1 MGIMVL
7 QRLIRSIFGSTS
19 DRLVASL
26 RPNVVKINALEAE
39 LQDCSDAEI
48 LEKSTALRTRARDGE
63 ALDSLLPEAFA
74 LVREAGKRTLGLRHF
89 DVQMLGGMVLHQG
102 GIAEMKTGE
111 GKTLVATLAVY
122 LNGLAGEGV
131 HVVTVNDYLASRDAA
146 WMGQVY
152 EFLGFSVGVVQGGI
166 SDEARR
172 AAYACDVTFAT
183 NNELAFD
190 YLRDNLKLSKDQ
202 LVQRGFHYAIVD
214 EVDSILIDEA
224 RTPLIISGA
233 ADSNPELFY
242 LAEKLAQELSEEHF
256 EKDEKQR
263 SLTLTEAGNERAE
276 ELLKK
281 AGIITEG
288 SLYDLQNVMLVHH
301 INQALRAQHLFSRD
315 VEYIVRDGHLLLIDE
330 FTGRIMD
337 GRRYSDGLH
346 QALEAKEGLEVQK
359 ENQTLASVTF
369 QNYFRLYEK
378 LAGMTGTALTEAPE
392 FEQIYGLSVTELPTN
407 LPMAREDQQDEIYGS
422 SAERDA
428 AVIAQIKVCQDKKQ
442 PVLVGTVSI
451 EKSES
456 FSKLLKKEGL
466 EHNVL
471 NARQHESEAGIIAE
485 AGVPG
490 AITIATNMAG
500 RGTDIQLG
508 GNLEARLQDLQQTCT
523 DPEQYAAHAEELKAE
538 IARDRAIVLEAG
550 GLYVIGTERHESR
563 RIDNQL
569 RGRSGRQGDVGESKF
584 FVSLSDDLMR
594 IFGSERLEGMLKKLG
609 LEDGEAIVHPW
620 VSKAIERAQRK
631 VEERNFEIRK
641 QILKFD
647 DVMNEQRTVVFEYR
661 RELMDAVDI
670 STEIEEF
677 RHQQIDT
684 IIDTAMPPQSLPDE
698 WDMDQLHQRALQVL
712 GVEVDA
718 DAWKHEEGLGSE
730 EARDRLREMSDIH
743 MAKKTARMSPE
754 IMRAAERS
762 LLLQFLDSGWKDHLL
777 QLERLRQGIGLRAVG
792 QRDPLNEYKQ
802 EAFTL
807 FQAMLDRLHENVVQF
822 LSWVELSPQAPS
834 QQGTPQGQ
842 TRVSVGSVRV
852 FDEET
857 PAPGNKA
864 GHKKSAGKKSR
875 RKKN

>member
-1 MGIMVL
+1 MVFQGL
-7 QRLIRSIFGSTS
+7 FRRMFGSTS

-26 RPNVVKINALEAE
+26 RPIVAKINALEAE
-39 LQDCSDAEI
+39 LQDCEDSEI
-48 LEKSTALRTRARDGE
+48 LSKSMALRERAGAAE
-63 ALDSLLPEAFA
+63 SLDTLLPEAFA
-74 LVREAGKRTLGLRHF
+74 LVREAGKRTIGLRHF
-89 DVQMLGGMVLHQG
+89 DVQMLGGMVLNHG

-111 GKTLVATLAVY
+111 GKTLVATLTVY
-122 LNGLAGEGV
+122 LNALSGAGV

-152 EFLGFSVGVVQGGI
+152 EFLGLSVGVIQGGMA
-166 SDEARR
+166 DESRR

-190 YLRDNLKLSKDQ
+190 YLRDNLKFSKDE

-224 RTPLIISGA
+224 RTPLIISGP
-233 ADSNPELFY
+233 ADSNPEHFY
-242 LAEKLAQELSEEHF
+242 LAEKLSHELTEEDF

-263 SLTLTEAGNERAE
+263 SLTLTEAGNVHTE

-281 AGIITEG
+281 AGVITEG
-288 SLYDLQNVMLVHH
+288 SLYDLENVMLVHH
-301 INQALRAQHLFSRD
+301 INQALRAQHLFTKD
-315 VEYIVRDGHLLLIDE
+315 VEYIVRDGQLLLIDE
-330 FTGRIMD
+330 FTGHIME

-346 QALEAKEGLEVQK
+346 QALEAKEGLQVQK

-378 LAGMTGTALTEAPE
+378 LSGMTGTALTEAGE
-392 FEQIYGLSVTELPTN
+392 FEEIYGLSVTELPTN
-407 LPMAREDQQDEIYGS
+407 KDMVRQDHQDEIYGS
-422 SAERDA
+422 STERDA
-428 AVIAQIKVCQDKKQ
+428 AVIAQIKICHAKKQ

-451 EKSES
+451 ETSES
-456 FSKLLKKEGL
+456 FSKLLKKEGFK
-466 EHNVL
+466 HSVL
-471 NARQHESEAGIIAE
+471 NARHHESEAGIIAN
-485 AGVPG
+485 AGLPG
-490 AITIATNMAG
+490 AITVATNMAG

-508 GNLEARLQDLQQTCT
+508 GNLEARLQTLSAIN
-523 DPEQYAAHAEELKAE
+523 DPNFATKADAIKAE
-538 IARDRAIVLEAG
+538 VAQDRAVVLEAG

-569 RGRSGRQGDVGESKF
+569 RGRAGRQGDVGESKF

-631 VEERNFEIRK
+631 VEERNFEVRK

-647 DVMNEQRTVVFEYR
+647 DVMNEQRTVVFDYR

-670 STEIEEF
+670 SNEIEEY
-677 RHQQIDT
+677 RQLQVNN
-684 IIDTAMPPQSLPDE
+684 IIDAAMPPQSLPDE
-698 WDMDQLHQRALQVL
+698 WNMEQLHQRALQVL
-712 GVEVDA
+712 GIEIDVE
-718 DAWKHEEGLGSE
+718 AWKHEEGLGSD
-730 EARDRLREMSDIH
+730 EARERLQEMSDIH

-762 LLLQFLDSGWKDHLL
+762 LLLQFLDTGWKDHLL
-777 QLERLRQGIGLRAVG
+777 QLERLRQGIGLRAVA

-802 EAFTL
+802 EAFGL

-822 LSWVELSPQAPS
+822 LSWVELNQEAPPQRDV
-834 QQGTPQGQ
+834 PQGQ
-842 TRVSVGSVRV
+842 TRVSVGSINV
-852 FDEET
+852 FDDEK
-857 PAPGNKA
+857 PAEKPKKA
-864 GHKKSAGKKSR
+864 R
-875 RKKN
+875 RKK

>member
-1 MGIMVL
+1 MVFQGL
-7 QRLIRSIFGSTS
+7 FRRMFGSTS

-26 RPNVVKINALEAE
+26 RPTVAKINALEADF
-39 LQDCSDAEI
+39 QDCEDSEI
-48 LEKSTALRTRARDGE
+48 LSKSMILRERAE
-63 ALDSLLPEAFA
+63 ADESLESLLPEAFA
-74 LVREAGKRTLGLRHF
+74 LVREAGKRTIGLRHF
-89 DVQMLGGMVLHQG
+89 DVQMLGGMVLNQG

-111 GKTLVATLAVY
+111 GKTLVATLTVY
-122 LNGLAGEGV
+122 LNALSGAGV

-152 EFLGFSVGVVQGGI
+152 EFLGLSVGVIQGGMA
-166 SDEARR
+166 DEARR
-172 AAYACDVTFAT
+172 VAYACDVTFAT

-190 YLRDNLKLSKDQ
+190 YLRDNLKFSKDE

-224 RTPLIISGA
+224 RTPLIISGP
-233 ADSNPELFY
+233 ADSNPEHFY
-242 LAEKLAQELSEEHF
+242 LAEKLSHELIEEDF

-263 SLTLTEAGNERAE
+263 SLTLTEAGNVHAE

-281 AGIITEG
+281 AGVITEG
-288 SLYDLQNVMLVHH
+288 SLYDLENVMLVHH
-301 INQALRAQHLFSRD
+301 INQALRAHHLFTKD
-315 VEYIVRDGHLLLIDE
+315 VEYIVRDGQLLLIDE
-330 FTGRIMD
+330 FTGHIME

-346 QALEAKEGLEVQK
+346 QALEAKEGLQVQK

-378 LAGMTGTALTEAPE
+378 LSGMTGTALTEAGE
-392 FEQIYGLSVTELPTN
+392 FEEIYGLSVSELPTN
-407 LPMAREDQQDEIYGS
+407 KGMVRQDHQDEIYGS
-422 SAERDA
+422 STERDA
-428 AVIAQIKVCQDKKQ
+428 AVIAQIKVCHAKKQ

-466 EHNVL
+466 KHSVL
-471 NARQHESEAGIIAE
+471 NARHHESEAGIIAN
-485 AGVPG
+485 AGLPG
-490 AITIATNMAG
+490 AITVATNMAG

-508 GNLEARLQDLQQTCT
+508 GNLEARLQSLSAIN
-523 DPEQYAAHAEELKAE
+523 DPNFATKAEEIKAE
-538 IARDRAIVLEAG
+538 VAQDRATVLEAG

-569 RGRSGRQGDVGESKF
+569 RGRAGRQGDVGESKF

-631 VEERNFEIRK
+631 VEERNFEVRK

-647 DVMNEQRTVVFEYR
+647 DVMNEQRTVVFDYR

-670 STEIEEF
+670 SSDIEEY
-677 RHQQIDT
+677 RQLQVNS
-684 IIDTAMPPQSLPDE
+684 IIDVAMPPQSLPDE
-698 WDMDQLHQRALQVL
+698 WNMEQLHQRALQVL
-712 GVEVDA
+712 GIEIDVE
-718 DAWKHEEGLGSE
+718 AWKHEEGLGTE
-730 EARDRLREMSDIH
+730 EARERLQEMSDIH
-743 MAKKTARMSPE
+743 MAKKTTRMSSE

-762 LLLQFLDSGWKDHLL
+762 LLLQFLDTGWKDHLL
-777 QLERLRQGIGLRAVG
+777 QLERLRQGIGLRAVA

-802 EAFTL
+802 EAFVL

-822 LSWVELSPQAPS
+822 LSWVELNEAAASQRDVPS
-834 QQGTPQGQ
+834 GQ
-842 TRVSVGSVRV
+842 TRVSVGSISV
-852 FDEET
+852 FDDEN
-857 PAPGNKA
+857 PADDSKKPTNK
-864 GHKKSAGKKSR
+864 KTR
-875 RKKN
+875 RKK

>member
-1 MGIMVL
+1 MVFQGL
-7 QRLIRSIFGSTS
+7 FRRVFGSTS

-26 RPNVVKINALEAE
+26 RPSVAKINALEAG
-39 LQDCSDAEI
+39 LQDCDDAEI
-48 LEKSTALRTRARDGE
+48 LAKSTALRERAREGE
-63 ALDSLLPEAFA
+63 ALDTLLPEAFA
-74 LVREAGKRTLGLRHF
+74 LVRESGKRTIGLRHF
-89 DVQMLGGMVLHQG
+89 DVQMLGGIILHQG
-102 GIAEMKTGE
+102 NIAEMKTGE

-122 LNGLAGEGV
+122 LNALAGQGV

-152 EFLGFSVGVVQGGI
+152 EFLGLSVGVIQGGMD
-166 SDEARR
+166 DEARR
-172 AAYACDVTFAT
+172 AAYGCDVTFAT

-190 YLRDNLKLSKDQ
+190 YLRDNLKFSKDQ

-224 RTPLIISGA
+224 RTPLIISGP

-242 LAEKLAQELSEEHF
+242 LAEKLSHELSEEHF

-263 SLTLTEAGNERAE
+263 SLTLTEAGNIRTE
-276 ELLKK
+276 ELLKA

-301 INQALRAQHLFSRD
+301 INQALRAQYLFTKD
-315 VEYIVRDGHLLLIDE
+315 VEYIVRDGQLLLIDE
-330 FTGRIMD
+330 FTGHIME

-346 QALEAKEGLEVQK
+346 QALEAKEGLQVQK

-378 LAGMTGTALTEAPE
+378 LSGMTGTALTEATE
-392 FEQIYGLSVTELPTN
+392 FEQIYYLSVYELPTN
-407 LPMAREDQQDEIYGS
+407 KDMVRQDHQDEIYGS

-428 AVIAQIKVCQDKKQ
+428 AVIEQIKLCHAKKQ
-442 PVLVGTVSI
+442 PILVGTVSI

-456 FSKLLKKEGL
+456 FSKLLKKEGFA
-466 EHNVL
+466 HNVL
-471 NARQHESEAGIIAE
+471 NARHHESEAKIIAD
-485 AGVPG
+485 AGLPG
-490 AITIATNMAG
+490 AITVATNMAG

-508 GNLEARLQDLQQTCT
+508 GNLESRLQALRD
-523 DPEQYAAHAEELKAE
+523 DPDFDTKAEAVKAE
-538 IARDRAIVLEAG
+538 IARERAIVLEAG

-609 LEDGEAIVHPW
+609 LEKGEAIVHPW

-647 DVMNEQRTVVFEYR
+647 DVMNEQRTVVFDYR

-670 STEIEEF
+670 SAEVEEF
-677 RHQQIDT
+677 RQQQIDA

-698 WDMDQLHQRALQVL
+698 WDMEQLHQRALQVL
-712 GVEVDA
+712 GVEIDA
-718 DAWKHEEGLGSE
+718 EAWKHEEGLGSE
-730 EARDRLREMSDIH
+730 EARTRLQEMSDIH

-762 LLLQFLDSGWKDHLL
+762 LLLQFLDTGWKDHLL
-777 QLERLRQGIGLRAVG
+777 QLERLRQGIGLRAVA

-822 LSWVELSPQAPS
+822 LSWVELNPETPS
-834 QQGTPQGQ
+834 QRNVPQGK
-842 TRVSVGSVRV
+842 TRVSVGSIDV
-852 FDEET
+852 FGDKK
-857 PAPGNKA
+857 PAEKPKKPA
-864 GHKKSAGKKSR
+864 SKKSK
-875 RKKN
+875 RKK

>member
-1 MGIMVL
+1 MVFQGL
-7 QRLIRSIFGSTS
+7 FRRIFGSTS

-26 RPNVVKINALEAE
+26 RPIVAKINALEAE
-39 LQDCSDAEI
+39 LQDCEDSEI
-48 LEKSTALRTRARDGE
+48 LSKSMALRERAGAAE
-63 ALDSLLPEAFA
+63 SLDTLLPEAFA
-74 LVREAGKRTLGLRHF
+74 LVREAGKRTIGLRHF
-89 DVQMLGGMVLHQG
+89 DVQMLGGMVLNHG

-111 GKTLVATLAVY
+111 GKTLVATLTVY
-122 LNGLAGEGV
+122 LNALSGAGV

-152 EFLGFSVGVVQGGI
+152 EFLGLSVGVIQGGMA
-166 SDEARR
+166 DESRR

-190 YLRDNLKLSKDQ
+190 YLRDNLKFSKDE

-224 RTPLIISGA
+224 RTPLIISGP
-233 ADSNPELFY
+233 ADSNPEHFY
-242 LAEKLAQELSEEHF
+242 LAEKLSHELTEEDF

-263 SLTLTEAGNERAE
+263 SLTLTEAGNVHTE

-281 AGIITEG
+281 AGVITEG
-288 SLYDLQNVMLVHH
+288 SLYDLENVMLVHH
-301 INQALRAQHLFSRD
+301 INQALRAQHLFTKD
-315 VEYIVRDGHLLLIDE
+315 VEYIVRDGQLLLIDE
-330 FTGRIMD
+330 FTGHIME

-346 QALEAKEGLEVQK
+346 QALEAKEGLQVQK

-378 LAGMTGTALTEAPE
+378 LSGMTGTALTEAGE
-392 FEQIYGLSVTELPTN
+392 FEEIYGLSVTELPTN
-407 LPMAREDQQDEIYGS
+407 KDMVRQDHQDEIYGS
-422 SAERDA
+422 STERDA
-428 AVIAQIKVCQDKKQ
+428 AVIAQIKICHAKKQ

-456 FSKLLKKEGL
+456 FSKLLKKEGFK
-466 EHNVL
+466 HSVL
-471 NARQHESEAGIIAE
+471 NARHHESEAGIIAN
-485 AGVPG
+485 AGLPG
-490 AITIATNMAG
+490 AITVATNMAG

-508 GNLEARLQDLQQTCT
+508 GNLEARLQTLSAIN
-523 DPEQYAAHAEELKAE
+523 DPNFATKADAIKAE
-538 IARDRAIVLEAG
+538 VAQDRAVVLEAG

-569 RGRSGRQGDVGESKF
+569 RGRAGRQGDVGESKF

-631 VEERNFEIRK
+631 VEERNFEVRK

-647 DVMNEQRTVVFEYR
+647 DVMNEQRTVVFDYR

-670 STEIEEF
+670 SNEIEEY
-677 RHQQIDT
+677 RQLQVNN
-684 IIDTAMPPQSLPDE
+684 IIDAAMPPQSLPDE
-698 WDMDQLHQRALQVL
+698 WNMEQLHQRALQVL
-712 GVEVDA
+712 GIEIDVE
-718 DAWKHEEGLGSE
+718 AWKHEEGLGSD
-730 EARDRLREMSDIH
+730 EARERLQEMSDIH

-762 LLLQFLDSGWKDHLL
+762 LLLQFLDTGWKDHLL
-777 QLERLRQGIGLRAVG
+777 QLERLRQGIGLRAVA

-802 EAFTL
+802 EAFGL

-822 LSWVELSPQAPS
+822 LSWVELNQEAPPQRDV
-834 QQGTPQGQ
+834 PQGQ
-842 TRVSVGSVRV
+842 TRVSVGSINV
-852 FDEET
+852 FDDEK
-857 PAPGNKA
+857 PAEKPKKA
-864 GHKKSAGKKSR
+864 R
-875 RKKN
+875 RKK

>member
-1 MGIMVL
+1 MVFQGL
-7 QRLIRSIFGSTS
+7 FRRMFGSTS

-26 RPNVVKINALEAE
+26 RPIVAKINALEAE
-39 LQDCSDAEI
+39 LQDCEDSEI
-48 LEKSTALRTRARDGE
+48 LSKSMALRERAGAAE
-63 ALDSLLPEAFA
+63 SLDALLPEAFA
-74 LVREAGKRTLGLRHF
+74 LVREAGKRTIGLRHF
-89 DVQMLGGMVLHQG
+89 DVQMLGGMVLNHG

-111 GKTLVATLAVY
+111 GKTLVATLTVY
-122 LNGLAGEGV
+122 LNALSGAGV

-152 EFLGFSVGVVQGGI
+152 EFLGLSVGVIQGGMA
-166 SDEARR
+166 DESRR
-172 AAYACDVTFAT
+172 TAYACDVTFAT

-190 YLRDNLKLSKDQ
+190 YLRDNLKFSKDE

-224 RTPLIISGA
+224 RTPLIISGP
-233 ADSNPELFY
+233 ADSNPEHFY
-242 LAEKLAQELSEEHF
+242 LAEKLSHELTEEDF

-263 SLTLTEAGNERAE
+263 SLTLTEAGNVHTE

-281 AGIITEG
+281 AGVITEG
-288 SLYDLQNVMLVHH
+288 SLYDLENVMLVHH
-301 INQALRAQHLFSRD
+301 INQALRAQHLFTKD
-315 VEYIVRDGHLLLIDE
+315 VEYIVRDGQLLLIDE
-330 FTGRIMD
+330 FTGHIME

-346 QALEAKEGLEVQK
+346 QALEAKEGLQVQK

-378 LAGMTGTALTEAPE
+378 LSGMTGTALTEAGE
-392 FEQIYGLSVTELPTN
+392 FEEIYGLSVTELPTN
-407 LPMAREDQQDEIYGS
+407 KDMVRQDHQDEIYGS
-422 SAERDA
+422 STERDA
-428 AVIAQIKVCQDKKQ
+428 AVIAQIKICHAKKQ

-456 FSKLLKKEGL
+456 FSKLLKKEGFK
-466 EHNVL
+466 HSVL
-471 NARQHESEAGIIAE
+471 NARHHESEAGIIAN
-485 AGVPG
+485 AGLPG
-490 AITIATNMAG
+490 AITVATNMAG

-508 GNLEARLQDLQQTCT
+508 GNLEARLQTLSAIN
-523 DPEQYAAHAEELKAE
+523 DPNFATKADAIKAE
-538 IARDRAIVLEAG
+538 VAQDRAVVLEAG

-569 RGRSGRQGDVGESKF
+569 RGRAGRQGDVGESKF

-631 VEERNFEIRK
+631 VEERNFEVRK

-647 DVMNEQRTVVFEYR
+647 DVMNEQRTVVFDYR

-670 STEIEEF
+670 SNEIEEY
-677 RHQQIDT
+677 RQLQVNN
-684 IIDTAMPPQSLPDE
+684 IIDAAMPPQSLPDE
-698 WDMDQLHQRALQVL
+698 WNMEQLHQRALQVL
-712 GVEVDA
+712 GIEIDVE
-718 DAWKHEEGLGSE
+718 AWKHEEGLGSD
-730 EARDRLREMSDIH
+730 EARERLQEMSDIH

-762 LLLQFLDSGWKDHLL
+762 LLLQFLDTGWKDHLL
-777 QLERLRQGIGLRAVG
+777 QLERLRQGIGLRAVA

-802 EAFTL
+802 EAFGL

-822 LSWVELSPQAPS
+822 LSWVELNQEAPPQRDV
-834 QQGTPQGQ
+834 PQGQ
-842 TRVSVGSVRV
+842 TRVSVGSINV
-852 FDEET
+852 FDDEK
-857 PAPGNKA
+857 PAEKPKKA
-864 GHKKSAGKKSR
+864 R
-875 RKKN
+875 RKK